1 MKTKKEFRYFSI
13 FNHEKEQVY
22 LQEQHRHGW
31 KFWKVTGLGMYH
43 FVECE
48 PEEVVYQLDYNPEGS
63 AHREEYQKMFADCG
77 WEYIQEYAGYSYFR
91 KPVEVG
97 GEAEAIFCDESDRL
111 AMLERVYKGRLLP
124 VLVVFSACI
133 LPQFVLSL
141 MNGRPVFAGIMG
153 AILGLYATMFA
164 YCAIHYY
171 RKKNQ
176 K

>member
-13 FNHEKEQVY
+13 FNHEKEQAY
-22 LQEQHRHGW
+22 LREQHCHGW
-31 KFWKVTGLGMYH
+31 KFQKVTGLGMYH
-43 FVECE
+43 FEECQ
-48 PEEVVYQLDYNPEGS
+48 PEDVVYQLDYNPEGS

-91 KPVEVG
+91 KPVEAG
-97 GEAEAIFCDESDRL
+97 GEAEEIFCNDSDRL
-111 AMLERVYKGRLLP
+111 AMLERVYQGRLRP
-124 VLVVFSACI
+124 MLVVFSACI
-133 LPQFVLSL
+133 LPQFVLNL
-141 MNGRPVFAGIMG
+141 MNGRPVLAGVIG
-153 AILGLYATMFA
+153 AILGVYVVMFA

>member
-1 MKTKKEFRYFSI
+1 
-13 FNHEKEQVY
+13 
-22 LQEQHRHGW
+22 
-31 KFWKVTGLGMYH
+31 
-43 FVECE
+43 
-48 PEEVVYQLDYNPEGS
+48 
-63 AHREEYQKMFADCG
+63 MFADCG

-91 KPVEVG
+91 KPVAAA
-97 GEAEAIFCDESDRL
+97 GEAEEIFCDDSDRL

-124 VLVVFSACI
+124 LLVVFSACI

>member
-13 FNHEKEQVY
+13 FNHEKEQEY
-22 LQEQHRHGW
+22 LREQHRHGW
-31 KFWKVTGLGMYH
+31 KFQKVTGLGMYH
-43 FVECE
+43 FAECE
-48 PEEVVYQLDYNPEGS
+48 PDDVVYQLDYNPEGS
-63 AHREEYQKMFADCG
+63 AHKEEYQKMFADCG

-91 KPVEVG
+91 KPVAAA
-97 GEAEAIFCDESDRL
+97 GEAEAIFCDDSDRL

-124 VLVVFSACI
+124 MLVVFSACI

-141 MNGRPVFAGIMG
+141 MNGRPVMAGVMG
-153 AILGLYATMFA
+153 AILGVHVTMFV

>member
-13 FNHEKEQVY
+13 FNHEKEQAY

-43 FVECE
+43 FVECQ
-48 PEEVVYQLDYNPEGS
+48 PEDVVYQLDYNPEGS

-91 KPVEVG
+91 KSVAAA
-97 GEAEAIFCDESDRL
+97 GEAEAIFCDDSDRL
-111 AMLERVYKGRLLP
+111 AMLERVYKGRLRPL
-124 VLVVFSACI
+124 LVVFSACI
-133 LPQFVLSL
+133 LPQFVLHL
-141 MNGRPVFAGIMG
+141 MNGRPVLAGVMG
-153 AILGLYATMFA
+153 AILGVYVVMFT